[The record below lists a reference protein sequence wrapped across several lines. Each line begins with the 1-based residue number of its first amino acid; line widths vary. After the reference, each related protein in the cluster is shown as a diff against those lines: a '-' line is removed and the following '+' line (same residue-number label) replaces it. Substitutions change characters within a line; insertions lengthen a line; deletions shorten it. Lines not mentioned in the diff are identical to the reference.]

1 MEIMLSDNKETIM
14 LLDENYTNEINNK
27 IQLENISETSNGSVV
42 ICSILINQTNCLNE
56 SSFTNN
62 NFYNELPPVRDS
74 LGIVIPI
81 SIIYCL
87 IFITGVVGN
96 ISTCI
101 VISRNKSM
109 HTATNYYL
117 FSLAISDF
125 ILLVSSVPVEI
136 FIIWYKYPYVF
147 GETFCIL
154 RGILAE
160 ASANA
165 TVLTVLTFTVERY
178 VAICH
183 PFLSHTLSKLSR
195 AVKLIIAVW
204 IVSFAYAIPQA
215 LQFGVVKIMNVEQ
228 CVVTKVIIQH
238 SFELSTFLFFFAPMT
253 LITALY
259 ILIGLKL
266 RASTRMKR
274 DNGSMQKRY
283 HNTTQSTR
291 RVIKMLGKL

>member
-1 MEIMLSDNKETIM
+1 MTMLFDKEKFI
-14 LLDENYTNEINNK
+14 LDEKRNFVENVSAMNNNNQNIWPTSCLLWNHTDCINES
-27 IQLENISETSNGSVV
+27 QYGDEND
-42 ICSILINQTNCLNE
+42 LINQT
-56 SSFTNN
+56 
-62 NFYNELPPVRDS
+62 PVRDS

-81 SIIYCL
+81 TIIYCL
-87 IFITGVVGN
+87 IFVTGVIGN
-96 ISTCI
+96 ICTCI

-125 ILLVSSVPVEI
+125 VLLVSSVPVEM

-154 RGILAE
+154 RGVLAE

-165 TVLTVLTFTVERY
+165 TVLTILVFTVERY

-195 AVKLIIAVW
+195 AVKLIIIVW

-228 CVVTKVIIQH
+228 CVVIKVIIQH

-253 LITALY
+253 LITVLY

-266 RASTRMKR
+266 RASTKMKR

-291 RVIKMLGKL
+291 RVIKMLGKRN